1 MSAPPRPST
10 ATRSSGTRTTRPA
23 GNRPAARRGRLVEQ
37 EPAPEQASSALAHVV
52 AGVLAAAQALV
63 LSLAVVVLPAV
74 VAFLVGNAA
83 LAAPSDAADGGTQVR
98 SAIDVAA
105 GLWLLGHG
113 VPLAADG
120 VTVTLAPLGIA
131 ALALFTTYAC
141 AKRFAAAAARAWAAG
156 TVTYALGTT
165 AVAVLAGSAPG
176 WSLALAPVA
185 GLVMGGLGTGL
196 GILAR
201 PDAPSAAEIGEGA
214 ETLARRLTG
223 VDLVPA
229 TLRLGLRGGAV
240 VVALLVGGA
249 ALLVAAWAVAGRATS
264 SDIVTS
270 LEPGWTGGIVFA
282 VVQLALLPNLLL
294 WALAWLAGPGFAVGE
309 GTGFTPFGTVSGP
322 LPAVPL
328 LGSLPGEDWA
338 NPVSAWA
345 PALVVA
351 CGVAA
356 AVFAWRRLEPS
367 LVRWADVGWVLG
379 GIVLVPG
386 LFVLLGQWA
395 AAGAVGP
402 GRLSE
407 IGAQPLVAAG
417 LVVAEV
423 GGGAAVVLLGAKLD
437 VVARRGEIGED
448 LVAWLRR
455 PAAVDGDG
463 SVGGDR
469 DDAAGGAAGGVAGGD
484 ARDLAAELGFDG
496 SPAPDGDGDGEDGAA
511 GATSDGDPDAREDAG
526 SEAGARDSGEEGAG
540 SAGDWARTQAY
551 AVSDPEPDPGTGPWR
566 KASDGGADADDARGT
581 GPGK

>member
-10 ATRSSGTRTTRPA
+10 ATRSSGSRTTRPA

-37 EPAPEQASSALAHVV
+37 PGPEQASSALTHVV

-74 VAFLVGNAA
+74 VAYLVGNAA
-83 LAAPSDAADGGTQVR
+83 LAAPSDAADDGTQVR

-113 VPLAADG
+113 VPLTADD

-131 ALALFTTYAC
+131 ALALFATYAC
-141 AKRFAAAAARAWAAG
+141 AKRFAAASARAWAAG

-165 AVAVLAGSAPG
+165 AVAALAGSAPG
-176 WSLALAPVA
+176 WSLVLAVPA
-185 GLVMGGLGTGL
+185 GLVMGGLGMGL

-201 PDAPSAAEIGEGA
+201 SDSPSAAEIGEGA
-214 ETLARRLTG
+214 EELARRLTG
-223 VDLVPA
+223 ADLVPA

-249 ALLVAAWAVAGRATS
+249 ALLVAAWALAGRATS

-282 VVQLALLPNLLL
+282 VAQLALLPNLLL

-309 GTGFTPFGTVSGP
+309 GTSFTPFGTVSGP

-345 PALVVA
+345 PVLVVA

-386 LFVLLGQWA
+386 VFVLLGQWA

-407 IGAQPLVAAG
+407 IGAQPLVTAG
-417 LVVAEV
+417 LVAAEV
-423 GGGAAVVLLGAKLD
+423 GGGAAAVLLGAKLD

-448 LVAWLRR
+448 LVSWLRR
-455 PAAVDGDG
+455 PAP
-463 SVGGDR
+463 VGGEQDR
-469 DDAAGGAAGGVAGGD
+469 DEEPGGE

-496 SPAPDGDGDGEDGAA
+496 SPGQDHGAPRDAASGD
-511 GATSDGDPDAREDAG
+511 DPDPRDAADEDPAP
-526 SEAGARDSGEEGAG
+526 SR
-540 SAGDWARTQAY
+540 DWARTDAY
-551 AVSDPEPDPGTGPWR
+551 AVSDPEPDVASATGP
-566 KASDGGADADDARGT
+566 ADGDETPEERQ
-581 GPGK
+581 GK